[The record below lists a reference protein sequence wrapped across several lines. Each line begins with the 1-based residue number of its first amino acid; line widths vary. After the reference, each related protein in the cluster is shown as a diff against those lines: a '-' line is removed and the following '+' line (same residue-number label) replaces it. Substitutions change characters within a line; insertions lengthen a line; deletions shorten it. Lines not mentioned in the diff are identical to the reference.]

1 MAHQLDFIHKEHI
14 VKALRQIEK
23 GVVPKDNE
31 WSEYWISYKGKLY
44 QFKYVVQVASSFS
57 KKPIKTIN
65 FTSND
70 SSRNF
75 IAGLGFHIV
84 FKSHKSGNVQPK
96 YWVGAS
102 YYGFPEDQVDMFRDF
117 IKKKYWR
124 TDHNLKNG
132 EGLKIY
138 NDLTE
143 VQINDRICIRYLD
156 KKGGTVHIAAMGTV
170 SGVSNIKDGKLYI
183 IWDYNPP
190 QYEGQKPS
198 GSGSGNWWKTF
209 FQLKRHSDIALV
221 FGEPLIEKRA
231 ARLAWNDNGWV
242 MPSGPFGKSENKE
255 THEAKYGYG
264 HEEWLFDTSKLIDGF
279 HYGFLE
285 PIRKEQD
292 AFEGKTYD
300 VWLYSINGETKR
312 RFWIGNINNL
322 FVIDK
327 EEADVVKATYVEKG
341 WFKEMEDQIKAS
353 GASEKGFSNWK
364 GVDLFNIKFKPSDI
378 FVNDPY
384 FGLPDTH
391 PINDQSR
398 YAFAHFRAEYEITSE
413 HAEEDFGYSAPTGN
427 EEDDANNPRTKTHI
441 RQPKAI
447 EIVYLHRA
455 ISNSL
460 AKTLRKLNGKENV
473 KREHYAGYGANK
485 IDIVVNQPHGLVFY
499 EIKTYNSL
507 KTSIREA
514 FGQLIEYCF
523 YPNKQKAKE
532 LIIVTQLPPDEQTI
546 FYMEHLRKTLK
557 LPIYYQ
563 WYDLDS
569 KTLSEKY

>member
-1 MAHQLDFIHKEHI
+1 MAHQLDFIIKENI
-14 VKALRQIEK
+14 LKAIQQIDK

-31 WSEYWISYKGKLY
+31 WSEYWINHRGKLY
-44 QFKYVVQVASSFS
+44 QFKYVVEVASSFT
-57 KKPIKTIN
+57 KTPIKSIN

-75 IAGLGFHIV
+75 ISALGFPII
-84 FKSHKSGNVQPK
+84 FKSHKSQNKQSN

-102 YYGFPEDQVDMFRDF
+102 YYGLPGDQTDMFADF
-117 IKKKYWR
+117 IKNKYWR
-124 TDHNLKNG
+124 TDHDLEDG

-138 NDLTE
+138 NDLTR
-143 VQINDRICIRYLD
+143 VQINDRLCIRYFD
-156 KKGGTVHIAAMGTV
+156 KKGSKVHIAAIGTV
-170 SGVSNIKDGKLYI
+170 SDISKIEDGRLGV

-190 QYEGQKPS
+190 QFKGHKPS
-198 GSGSGNWWKTF
+198 GTGSGNWWKTF
-209 FQLKRHSDIALV
+209 LQLKKHSDIALI
-221 FGEPLIEKRA
+221 FGETLIEKRI
-231 ARLAWNDNGWV
+231 ARIAWNDFGWV
-242 MPSGPFGKSENKE
+242 MPSGPFGKSEHKDS
-255 THEAKYGYG
+255 HEAKQGYG

-292 AFEGKTYD
+292 AYEGKIYN
-300 VWLYSINGETKR
+300 VWLYSINRETKK
-312 RFWIGNINNL
+312 RFWIGNISNL
-322 FVIDK
+322 IVLDR
-327 EEADVVKATYVEKG
+327 EEADIVKVTYIDKG
-341 WFKEMEDQIKAS
+341 WFEEMEGQIKAS
-353 GASEKGFSNWK
+353 GASKRGFSNWK
-364 GVDLFNIKFKPSDI
+364 GVDLFNVKFKPSDI

-384 FGLPDTH
+384 FELSDTH

-398 YAFAHFRAEYEITSE
+398 YAFAYFKPEYEISN
-413 HAEEDFGYSAPTGN
+413 EEPEDDFGYSAPTGN
-427 EEDDANNPRTKTHI
+427 EDDDENDPKIKTHV
-441 RQPKAI
+441 RQPKAV

-460 AKTLRKLNGKENV
+460 AKTLRKTNGKENV

-485 IDIVVNQPHGLVFY
+485 IDIVVKQKSGLTFY
-499 EIKTYNSL
+499 EIKTYNSI

-514 FGQLIEYCF
+514 FGQLMEYCF

-532 LIIVTQLPPDEQTI
+532 LIIVTQLPADKQTI
-546 FYMEHLRKTLK
+546 LYIQHLRTTFK

-563 WYDLDS
+563 WYDLET